1 VHRLQA
7 PGGAALSERTP
18 LVDVRVG
25 SSRDGRIPV
34 SVATRTQAAGRRQWL
49 AFLVIVLACAAADQV
64 TKEIVRSSLSY
75 GESIHVFGPFDIHH
89 ARNSGIAFALF
100 PGAANPV
107 TIVTGIAVIW
117 MLVYFARSGAR
128 HPVLPIA
135 LGLLVGGSVS
145 NLADRIRQGY
155 VTDFIAPQHWPT
167 FNLGDTFITVGVILL
182 LAIFFVFDRRR
193 GLQSSRPAS

>member
-1 VHRLQA
+1 VQA
-7 PGGAALSERTP
+7 AGGAQLSDP

-25 SSRDGRIPV
+25 STTDGRVPV
-34 SVATRTQAAGRRQWL
+34 SVSTRRPLAPARAQWL
-49 AFLVIVLACAAADQV
+49 AFAVIALAAAAADQV
-64 TKEIVRSSLSY
+64 TKEIVRSSMAL
-75 GESIHVFGPFDIHH
+75 GERIHVLGPFDLHH
-89 ARNSGIAFALF
+89 ARNTGIAFALF
-100 PGAANPV
+100 PGAASPV
-107 TIVTGIAVIW
+107 TIITGIAVIW

-128 HPVLPIA
+128 HPVLPVA

-182 LAIFFVFDRRR
+182 IAIFFVFERRPGR
-193 GLQSSRPAS
+193 RAPNST